1 MVVLLMHPF
10 SLAIPVIGN
19 MCVTENCVICLN
31 PAKFKRL
38 NGASKALAVQ
48 KMKNKDGI
56 QNMGERLKCGHI
68 YHRKCIMSW
77 FLNLDSENSYNCPLC
92 RGEIQFSNNMGM
104 MNWMLF
110 DRKYRLEYAKAYA
123 EGYREDDEDY
133 EDEEDGEDYDEDE
146 DSGSESSWENYDDF
160 VEGIEQPVRD
170 LRYYLSHEGDED
182 DADDASFAHDF
193 TAERD
198 RFDQSNA
205 SSRTSRNEHYDIL
218 TMSYRCIAK
227 LERDAICYLTLP
239 KSSIYAFRPHQ
250 SSFVH

>member
-1 MVVLLMHPF
+1 
-10 SLAIPVIGN
+10 

-38 NGASKALAVQ
+38 YGGSKALAVQ
-48 KMKNKDGI
+48 KIKNKDGI
-56 QNMGERLKCGHI
+56 QKMGERLKCGHI
-68 YHRKCIMSW
+68 YHRKCILSW

-123 EGYREDDEDY
+123 EGYREDDEEEDY
-133 EDEEDGEDYDEDE
+133 DDYDDDEDEDEEEDGEDYDEDE

-160 VEGIEQPVRD
+160 VEGMGQRPAHD

-182 DADDASFAHDF
+182 DFIE
-193 TAERD
+193 ERD

-227 LERDAICYLTLP
+227 LERDAISNLTLP
-239 KSSIYAFRPHQ
+239 KSSIYAFRPHPC
-250 SSFVH
+250 SCVH

>member
-1 MVVLLMHPF
+1 
-10 SLAIPVIGN
+10 

-38 NGASKALAVQ
+38 NGASKALAIQ

-56 QNMGERLKCGHI
+56 QKMGERLKCGHI
-68 YHRKCIMSW
+68 YHRKCILSW
-77 FLNLDSENSYNCPLC
+77 FMNLDSENSYNCPLC

-110 DRKYRLEYAKAYA
+110 DRKYRLEYTKAYA
-123 EGYREDDEDY
+123 EGYREDEEDYDED
-133 EDEEDGEDYDEDE
+133 EEEEDGEDYDEDE
-146 DSGSESSWENYDDF
+146 DDGSESSWENYDDF
-160 VEGIEQPVRD
+160 VDGIDPPVRD
-170 LRYYLSHEGDED
+170 LRYYLSHEGEQD
-182 DADDASFAHDF
+182 DAGFAHDF
-193 TAERD
+193 IAERD

-227 LERDAICYLTLP
+227 LERDAISHLMLP

-250 SSFVH
+250 CSFVH